1 MCSWIPFWQIV
12 GIGGTG
18 ETWEASMKCELD
30 ALSHGHEE
38 CEFNNVV
45 MICGET
51 WELNYSRI
59 QQRMVTCHWWNIDM
73 GHGMFSQGK
82 ISIELWRK
90 NALCLSQWYFNNWT
104 ILKTENSWYK
114 SATKK
119 LGNCV
124 VDPQKGG
131 DLNIW
136 TTWYG
141 FIIDEH
147 VVVIAHWFNNWFMN
161 IILVYFT
168 PL

>member
-90 NALCLSQWYFNNWT
+90 NMHFAWANG
-104 ILKTENSWYK
+104 ILTTEPYWKPRIPGTNRQQK
-114 SATKK
+114 SKETVLLLTHKK
-119 LGNCV
+119 EG
-124 VDPQKGG
+124 
-131 DLNIW
+131 IW
-136 TTWYG
+136 TFEPHDTVSSSMNMLLSLH
-141 FIIDEH
+141 IDST
-147 VVVIAHWFNNWFMN
+147 IDSW
-161 IILVYFT
+161 T
-168 PL
+168 